1 MFKSGC
7 QRPAGGYAT
16 ASTLKARL
24 QPPTEGGTPD
34 NKKKVKMFQGSEILV
49 GVGVS
54 GLLWENVR
62 GSGNDD
68 SPNSV
73 QVH

>member
-1 MFKSGC
+1 M
-7 QRPAGGYAT
+7 
-16 ASTLKARL
+16 
-24 QPPTEGGTPD
+24 
-34 NKKKVKMFQGSEILV
+34 KMFQGSEILV

-73 QVH
+73 QAH

>member
-1 MFKSGC
+1 M
-7 QRPAGGYAT
+7 
-16 ASTLKARL
+16 
-24 QPPTEGGTPD
+24 
-34 NKKKVKMFQGSEILV
+34 KMFQGSEILV

-68 SPNSV
+68 SSNSV
-73 QVH
+73 QAH